1 MISKVLSGAK
11 AKFRQDLVVDSC
23 LESTLGYIHLLKDK
37 EVYYVKYPTGQIFP
51 FTRDLD
57 MWVFYIKSL
66 FVFQSKYKTVHHE
79 SIGLFFEKLLN
90 TPKNLRS
97 IVSPSRQ
104 ALLDLFE

>member
-66 FVFQSKYKTVHHE
+66 FVFQSRYKTVHHE

-90 TPKNLRS
+90 TPKT
-97 IVSPSRQ
+97 SRGI
-104 ALLDLFE
+104 